1 MCALFADPCG
11 SGCSLFRSFGSVYR
25 PQAVFAQVADGSITP
40 PLSFNTTT
48 GFSHPTFDP
57 ECNDTDYSYFADRR
71 MKNSSLTEDQNA
83 HRSYEFD
90 HVGRQQV

>member
-1 MCALFADPCG
+1 MRKW
-11 SGCSLFRSFGSVYR
+11 CSLFRSFGSVYR

-40 PLSFNTTT
+40 PPSFNTTT

-90 HVGRQQV
+90 HVGREQV